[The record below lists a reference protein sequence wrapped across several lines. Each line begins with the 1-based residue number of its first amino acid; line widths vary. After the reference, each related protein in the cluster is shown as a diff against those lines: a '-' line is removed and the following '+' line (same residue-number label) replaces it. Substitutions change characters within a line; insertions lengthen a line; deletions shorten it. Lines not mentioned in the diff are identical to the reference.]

1 MKLAKW
7 YGLLS
12 FVVLVSAAIGAAQ
25 EVEVNVATGKGYGTI
40 GIYAKT
46 FETVIVNSGT
56 AIKYVPNAVN
66 GDSFVINASGVY
78 AVSYTDGDPASD
90 DIGVSVNLSP
100 TVSFS
105 TEWGTAHELCEFEV
119 ADTGGSCSATV
130 NLAKGSVLR
139 AHSTFGGHPPNDQTV
154 SRFIVVKVQ

>member
-7 YGLLS
+7 FGVLS
-12 FVVLVSAAIGAAQ
+12 CVVLASIVTGAAQ
-25 EVEVNVATGKGYGTI
+25 EVSVGKGTGYGTV
-40 GIYAKT
+40 GIYART
-46 FETVIVNSGT
+46 FGTVIVKSSST
-56 AIKYVPNAVN
+56 AIKYVPDAVN
-66 GDSFVINASGVY
+66 GDSFVINAAGLY

-90 DIGVSVNLSP
+90 DIGISVNLSP

-105 TEWGTAHELCEFEV
+105 TGWGTAKELCEFEV

>member
-1 MKLAKW
+1 MKFAKW
-7 YGLLS
+7 FGLLS
-12 FVVLVSAAIGAAQ
+12 FVALVSIATAGAQ
-25 EVEVNVATGKGYGTI
+25 EVSVGKGTGYGSV
-40 GIYAKT
+40 GIYART
-46 FETVIVNSGT
+46 FGTVIVKSGT
-56 AIKYVPNAVN
+56 AIKYVPDAVN
-66 GDSFVINASGVY
+66 GDSFVINAAGLY

-90 DIGVSVNLSP
+90 DIGISVNLSP

-105 TEWGTAHELCEFEV
+105 TGWGTAKELCEFEV